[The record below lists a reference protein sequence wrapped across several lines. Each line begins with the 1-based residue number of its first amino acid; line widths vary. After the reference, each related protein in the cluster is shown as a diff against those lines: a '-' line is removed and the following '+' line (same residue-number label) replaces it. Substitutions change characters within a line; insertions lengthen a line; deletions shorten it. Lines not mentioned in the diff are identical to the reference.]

1 MPQKQKRGEGGHPD
15 IRQAQPPGDGGDDIL
30 VDLVDGQVT
39 FNQDYSLGLAGGDL
53 FVLFPHSAVE
63 LILLLL
69 KAVFILASL
78 CFGAL
83 IAAAGAGQRD
93 FKRRAEAGE

>member
-1 MPQKQKRGEGGHPD
+1 M
-15 IRQAQPPGDGGDDIL
+15 
-30 VDLVDGQVT
+30 DLVDGQVT

-93 FKRRAEAGE
+93 FKRRQKQESEVGLEVGTEKAVKFEDCC